1 MIEKIIKW
9 LRRVFRLY
17 EKEIQKFADDMLNLA
32 FQNVDDAIKD
42 KLTPEIKKKVR
53 SKVLADILIMG
64 IDTAT
69 IKGKSESGKII
80 LDAINWFTTEKQ

>member
-9 LRRVFRLY
+9 IRRLFRIY
-17 EKEIQKFADDMLNLA
+17 EKEIKEFVDDMLDLA
-32 FQNVDDAIKD
+32 FQNVDEVISE
-42 KLTPEIKKKVR
+42 KLTPEIRKKVR
-53 SKVLADILIMG
+53 NKVLADILVMG

-80 LDAINWFTTEKQ
+80 IDAIDWFIKEGE